1 MLETKLFNRAIEA
14 GKWKIGIEGSKIGK
28 GWVPERVCLVGLR
41 QRDFPL
47 LLIDNKEFGER
58 ISRDG
63 QGFYVETPYITR
75 GVPVVWTYQGLLICL
90 WPIPVHAWRIKIH
103 LYREKEEN
111 DPLRRWHHALRGGE
125 ADSGDPR
132 GGDRVATATGPATI
146 TLQRDEYRGDS

>member
-14 GKWKIGIEGSKIGK
+14 GKWKIGIEGSKIGR
-28 GWVPERVCLVGLR
+28 GWVPERVCLIGLR

-58 ISRDG
+58 IPRDG

-90 WPIPVHAWRIKIH
+90 WPIPVHSWRIKIN
-103 LYREKEEN
+103 LYREIQN
-111 DPLRRWHHALRGGE
+111 VGDDTVHSGE
-125 ADSGDPR
+125 ADSSDPR
-132 GGDRVATATGPATI
+132 RGDRVATAAGSATI
-146 TLQRDEYRGDS
+146 TLQRDEYRSDS